1 MTDKKVI
8 GDKGEDF
15 AASYFEK
22 QGYKI
27 KARNVHSRYG
37 EIDLIAENGDTV
49 VFVEVK
55 TRSHDSLDRAADA
68 VTPAKQKKIILTALH
83 YISENHTDKIMRFDV
98 FEVYHANGRIYKFN
112 HIKNAFEGSDFGDG
126 LGYY

>member
-1 MTDKKVI
+1 MTDKKKI
-8 GDKGEDF
+8 GKAGEDF
-15 AASYFEK
+15 AASYFQKLGFE
-22 QGYKI
+22 I

-49 VFVEVK
+49 IFVEVK
-55 TRSHDSLDRAADA
+55 TRSHDCLDRAADA
-68 VTPAKQKKIILTALH
+68 VTPGKQKKLILTALR
-83 YISENHTDKIMRFDV
+83 YISENHMEKIMRFDI
-98 FEVYHANGRIYKFN
+98 FEVYHINGRIYKFN

>member
-1 MTDKKVI
+1 MTDKKEI

-15 AASYFEK
+15 AASYFQK
-22 QGYKI
+22 LGYEI

-55 TRSHDSLDRAADA
+55 TRSHDCLDRAADA

-112 HIKNAFEGSDFGDG
+112 YIKNAFEGSDFGDG

>member
-1 MTDKKVI
+1 MTDKMVI
-8 GDKGEDF
+8 GEKGEDF
-15 AASYFEK
+15 AALYFEK

-68 VTPAKQKKIILTALH
+68 VTPLKQKKIILTALD
-83 YISENHTDKIMRFDV
+83 YISKSNTDKIMRFDV

>member
-1 MTDKKVI
+1 MTDKKEI
-8 GDKGEDF
+8 GDKGEYF
-15 AASYFEK
+15 AASYFHK
-22 QGYKI
+22 QGYEI

-83 YISENHTDKIMRFDV
+83 YISESNTDKIMRFDV

>member
-15 AASYFEK
+15 AALYFEK

-68 VTPAKQKKIILTALH
+68 VTPLKQKKIILTALD
-83 YISENHTDKIMRFDV
+83 YISKSNTDKIMRFDV

>member
-37 EIDLIAENGDTV
+37 EIDLIAENEDTV

-68 VTPAKQKKIILTALH
+68 VTPLKQKKIILTALD
-83 YISENHTDKIMRFDV
+83 YISKSNTDKIMRFDV

>member
-15 AASYFEK
+15 AASYFQKLDYE
-22 QGYKI
+22 I

-68 VTPAKQKKIILTALH
+68 VTPLKQKKIILTALD
-83 YISENHTDKIMRFDV
+83 YISKSNTDKIMRFDV

>member
-15 AASYFEK
+15 AASYFQK
-22 QGYKI
+22 LGYEI

-68 VTPAKQKKIILTALH
+68 VTPLKQKKIILTALD
-83 YISENHTDKIMRFDV
+83 YISKSNTDKIMRFDV

>member
-1 MTDKKVI
+1 MTDKRAI

-15 AASYFEK
+15 AASYFQKLGFE
-22 QGYKI
+22 I
-27 KARNVHSRYG
+27 KNRNYHSRYG

-55 TRSHDSLDRAADA
+55 TRSFDCLDTAAHA
-68 VTPAKQKKIILTALH
+68 VTAAKQKKILLTALW
-83 YISENHTDKIMRFDV
+83 YVGNNKTEKKMRFDV
-98 FEVYHANGRIYKFN
+98 FEVYHINGRIYQFN

>member
-68 VTPAKQKKIILTALH
+68 VTPLKQKKIILTALD
-83 YISENHTDKIMRFDV
+83 YISKSNTDKIMRFDV

>member
-15 AASYFEK
+15 AASYFQK
-22 QGYKI
+22 LGYEI

-68 VTPAKQKKIILTALH
+68 VTPAKQKKIILTALD
-83 YISENHTDKIMRFDV
+83 YISKSNTDKIMRFDV

>member
-15 AASYFEK
+15 AASYFQK
-22 QGYKI
+22 LGYEI

-55 TRSHDSLDRAADA
+55 TRSHDSLDRAAEA
-68 VTPAKQKKIILTALH
+68 VTPAKQRKIVLTALQ
-83 YISENHTDKIMRFDV
+83 YISKNNCEKNFRFDV

>member
-15 AASYFEK
+15 AALYFEK

-49 VFVEVK
+49 VVVEVK

-68 VTPAKQKKIILTALH
+68 VTPLKQKKIILTALD
-83 YISENHTDKIMRFDV
+83 YISKSNTDKIMRFDV

>member
-37 EIDLIAENGDTV
+37 EIDLIAENEDTV

>member
-1 MTDKKVI
+1 MTDKREI
-8 GDKGEDF
+8 GHAGEDF
-15 AASYFEK
+15 AASYFQK
-22 QGYKI
+22 CGYEI
-27 KARNVHSRYG
+27 KARNYHSRYG

-55 TRSHDSLDRAADA
+55 TRSHDCLDRAADA
-68 VTPAKQKKIILTALH
+68 VTPAKQKKLILTALA
-83 YISENHTDKIMRFDV
+83 YISENQTEKLMRFDV

-112 HIKNAFEGSDFGDG
+112 NIENAFEGSDFGDG

>member
-1 MTDKKVI
+1 MTDKKDI

-15 AASYFEK
+15 AASYFQK
-22 QGYKI
+22 LGYEI

-37 EIDLIAENGDTV
+37 EIDLIAENTNMI

-55 TRSHDSLDRAADA
+55 TRSCDSLDRAAEA
-68 VTPAKQKKIILTALH
+68 VTPTKQRKIVLTALQ
-83 YISENHTDKIMRFDV
+83 YISENHCEKNLRFDV
-98 FEVYHANGRIYKFN
+98 FEVYHTNGRIYKFN
-112 HIKNAFEGSDFGDG
+112 NIENAFEGSDFGDG

>member
-15 AASYFEK
+15 AALYFEK

-68 VTPAKQKKIILTALH
+68 VTPAKQKKIILTALD
-83 YISENHTDKIMRFDV
+83 YISKSNTDKIMRFDV

>member
-15 AASYFEK
+15 AASYFQK
-22 QGYKI
+22 LGYEI

-37 EIDLIAENGDTV
+37 EIDLIAENEDTV

-68 VTPAKQKKIILTALH
+68 VTPLKQKKIILTALD
-83 YISENHTDKIMRFDV
+83 YISKSNTDKIMRFDV

>member
-1 MTDKKVI
+1 MTDKKEI

-15 AASYFEK
+15 AASYFQK
-22 QGYKI
+22 LGYEI
-27 KARNVHSRYG
+27 KARNLHSRYG
-37 EIDLIAENGDTV
+37 EIDLIAENTDTV

-68 VTPAKQKKIILTALH
+68 VTPLKQKKIILTALD
-83 YISENHTDKIMRFDV
+83 YISKSNTDKIMRFDV

>member
-1 MTDKKVI
+1 MTDKKEI

-15 AASYFEK
+15 AASYFHK
-22 QGYKI
+22 QGYEI

-55 TRSHDSLDRAADA
+55 TRSHDSLDRAAEA
-68 VTPAKQKKIILTALH
+68 VTPAKQRKIVLTALQ
-83 YISENHTDKIMRFDV
+83 YISKNNCEKNFRFDV
-98 FEVYHANGRIYKFN
+98 FEVYHADGRIYKFN
-112 HIKNAFEGSDFGDG
+112 NIENAFEGSDFGDG

>member
-15 AASYFEK
+15 AALYFEK

-83 YISENHTDKIMRFDV
+83 YISESNTDKIMRFDV